1 MDRTFVCNLG
11 TLVLQRRFD
20 RPVNGDD
27 SLETIIVLPV
37 LGLFTL
43 AGS

>member
-1 MDRTFVCNLG
+1 LSCSG
-11 TLVLQRRFD
+11 
-20 RPVNGDD
+20 PVNGDD